1 MSYDRTRLR
10 ARLIVSEALKLRVY
24 RCTAG
29 KLSIGV
35 GRNLDDV
42 GISAA
47 ETAALGITVASC
59 KAIGITKAQAMVL
72 LDHDIDRAE
81 ADLDR
86 ALPWW
91 RTLDAVRQ
99 SVLVDMCFN
108 MGLGNRIK
116 GLLSFVN
123 TLALVQAHNF
133 KGAAG
138 GMLSSKWAKQV
149 GDRAVHLA
157 VMMET
162 GKEPT

>member
-42 GISAA
+42 GIA
-47 ETAALGITVASC
+47 
-59 KAIGITKAQAMVL
+59 KAQAMVL

-108 MGLGNRIK
+108 MGLGNREK

-133 KGAAG
+133 KGAAS
-138 GMLSSKWAKQV
+138 GMLSSRWAKQV